1 VGWRA
6 ATSGGCDYRAARK
19 PCHEL
24 RHELRNSDPSSA
36 ELRALQTPVDTGTF
50 LQTGNF
56 QSDGRRFEP
65 CRRYHQEVPA
75 CRQIQPAPAVGRGAP
90 PAEPARPAYLAV
102 AVNGSVWLQL
112 GRLLMCDLSVSF
124 PLAFGP
130 SNVPLIFSPSDS
142 VLPK

>member
-1 VGWRA
+1 LGRRRPIAGRA
-6 ATSGGCDYRAARK
+6 RLFSIRRLVCLGLGFATSACVGRNLDTDHGG
-19 PCHEL
+19 
-24 RHELRNSDPSSA
+24 PSVVGIVR
-36 ELRALQTPVDTGTF
+36 E
-50 LQTGNF
+50 
-56 QSDGRRFEP
+56 
-65 CRRYHQEVPA
+65 
-75 CRQIQPAPAVGRGAP
+75 VGRGAP